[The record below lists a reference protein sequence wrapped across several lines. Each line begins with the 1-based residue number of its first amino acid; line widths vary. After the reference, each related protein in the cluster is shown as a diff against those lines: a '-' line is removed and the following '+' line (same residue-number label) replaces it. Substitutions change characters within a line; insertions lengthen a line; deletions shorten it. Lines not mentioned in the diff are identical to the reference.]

1 MQSSEFFAYS
11 WHIDE
16 NETNVT
22 IIRVYGLNAQ
32 NENVCVIVPN
42 FTPYIYVE
50 LPDHIQWTD
59 GKLEPILERIRK
71 ASTDCPP
78 VKMALQYKK
87 RLYYAH
93 LDKDGKRKLF
103 PYLFLAFSHIN
114 DVKKISGFFRRPMNI
129 FGLGELHFKVH
140 ENNAS
145 PILQLT
151 SLRKIPTA
159 GWISFTGKR
168 VTDETE
174 KITRCKFE
182 YKVRWQN
189 LSEKITEKVARP
201 LMMGWDIEVYS
212 SNPSAMPRAHKPEDK
227 VFQISCV
234 FARQGDSPNLWER
247 YLLTLKKPDEKTEI
261 KIEDAK
267 VLVFDTEDQLFLG
280 YVDLMQKKQP
290 NIIIGYNIFQFDINY
305 MVQRSKEILMNIDK
319 FDRQGLD
326 KYGHAKERIIEW
338 DSSAYKNQSFQF
350 LDAEGRIFVD
360 LLPIIKRDHKL
371 SNYQLKTV
379 ALEFLKDMTKDP
391 LDHKAIFKCYRI
403 GMTGG
408 LKGSQALSLVGK
420 YCIKDSELVVR
431 LFEKLTCWI
440 ALCEMSKVTNVPI
453 FALFTQG
460 QQLKVF
466 SQIYKKCCHEN
477 IVVERDGYISKED
490 EHYIGATVFPPTP
503 GVYDK
508 VVPFDFCLTGD
519 TRITMWNNTTKRLD
533 EIQENEEVL
542 GYGENGFAPF
552 RVKGNLQR
560 KGVKNI
566 IKILLSDGTTIKTTP
581 EHKFMLNTGEWCE
594 AQYLEG
600 KYVKN
605 GISGPCKEKEET
617 KWSFKNFTFEESL
630 IIARI
635 LGYVLTDGCLY
646 FMDNRLMGEVYLG
659 SYYDALTMKKDLT
672 LFTSTDLKIAKRI
685 SKMKGITFRLSIPS
699 KLTVLFESLSGII
712 IGKRSTQKM
721 DLPHFLFSPDCPKNI
736 IKEFLGG
743 LYGGDGSAPYYIN
756 TNRIGNIAL
765 KWTTIERHLQDMI
778 SCMEKL
784 KFLHDLIGINT
795 TISNPIK
802 IKYSNTS
809 IRPKD
814 FEINPRWDCQINV
827 SLADMLNFQNQIGF
841 RYCINKIYRSYICS
855 NYCQMQNIT
864 RNQHSKVVNKTIELF
879 EKTRESVKKCLEKA
893 RISVFQEDFPIS
905 PCSLSSVYDIGYR
918 KHEKIRHADKPQKLS
933 LSAKKFQTFYD
944 FLVDTKTVDWFNT
957 EGTKKYV
964 INQDE
969 LYIPSF
975 QKKVIKIL
983 QSDPEEVYD
992 IEVDQVHNFLANGVV
1007 VHNCSLYPTSIIAT
1021 NIDYSTLVPEDSKI
1035 PDEKC
1040 NVLEWEE
1047 HVGCEHDPRV
1057 VRKKEIIEIL
1067 KKMNDEMKE
1076 IRKQRDLKKNKDR
1089 KPEYRE
1095 KLEEFKER
1103 MRPLREE
1110 KKKLS
1115 ESKNK
1120 FCGKRKYKFLKEPM
1134 GVLPEILTYLLEAR
1148 SKTKKEMKGVKKKLE
1163 EMDPSNPEY
1172 IDTKTLLEVLDKRQN
1187 AFKISANSGY
1197 GAMGVKRG
1205 ALPFMPGAMCTTY
1218 VGRKAIEKASSVI
1231 QKDYGGVLIYGDSVS
1246 GDTPIL
1252 IKYENDSIDVKTID
1266 TIGKNWEEYDQFK
1279 CDQNLIGK
1287 EQSIINGVS
1296 VWTDKGWS
1304 KIRRVIRHKTT
1315 KKMYRVLTH
1324 TGCVDVTEDHSL
1336 LTKNR
1341 EQVKPEDVKI
1351 GDELLHSFPST
1362 FEEFDTTIIDSEGQN
1377 QKEKIDPVLWGYFFL
1392 YGKIQNE
1399 TWYLP
1404 RKYIKLNFQIEGDNY
1419 ISKNKRL
1426 ISEYHQLF
1434 YDKNKRKIV
1443 PYPVLND
1450 NDLKYSFLAVIANQN
1465 EYYQDKITAQG
1476 IYTLW
1481 KSIGLNATILY
1492 DSNGYKI
1499 VQLDENKSNIQ
1510 KIISLS
1516 HISFE
1521 ENIVYDLETEEGV
1534 FQAGIGEL
1542 IVKNTDSN
1550 YVSFP
1555 TLKTAQECWDYS
1567 VKVASEVTKLYP
1579 KPMALAFEEKI
1590 YWRFLILTKK
1600 RYMCLSCERDGKISN
1615 NISKKG
1621 VLLNRRDN
1629 SEIIRNIYG
1638 NVILDIFNKKP
1649 IQDILNY
1656 IIDELNKI
1664 CSFSYPWRSYVIT
1677 KEVGD
1682 DGDLVLGAGKDKSGK
1697 ECYKVGDYKINARYL
1712 LSSDA
1717 KEREKQLEA
1726 KDAGNAKEYYLK
1738 CLPAQVQLAHRMKV
1752 RGNPVAPGTR
1762 LEFVI
1767 TSEGGQKAL
1776 QAVKNE
1782 SADYFARHSDVLRID
1797 FMYYIK
1803 QLANPLDQVLEII
1816 FKDTLP
1822 GKRDFVLNQY
1832 KYRSVVRDRV
1842 LRDIEK
1848 LFKPKLVFP

>member
-1 MQSSEFFAYS
+1 MESSEFFAYS

-50 LPDHIQWTD
+50 LPTNIQWSE
-59 GKLEPILERIRK
+59 GKLEPVLERIKK
-71 ASTDCPP
+71 ACSDCPP

-93 LDKDGKRKLF
+93 LDEKGNRKLF
-103 PYLFLAFSHIN
+103 PYLFLAFSHSN
-114 DVKKISGFFRRPMNI
+114 DIKKVSGFLRRPMNI

-168 VTDETE
+168 IIDETE
-174 KITRCKFE
+174 KVTRCKFE

-189 LSEKITEKVARP
+189 LSEKITDKVARP
-201 LMMGWDIEVYS
+201 LLMGWDIEVYS
-212 SNPSAMPRAHKPEDK
+212 SNPSAMPKASKPEDK

-234 FARQGDSPNLWER
+234 FARQGDKPSEWQN
-247 YLLTLKKPDEKTEI
+247 YLLTLAKDLAKDDT
-261 KIEDAK
+261 KIDIENAT
-267 VLVFDTEDQLFLG
+267 VLTFDTEDALFLG

-305 MVQRSKEILMNIDK
+305 MVDRSKHILLNIDK

-379 ALEFLKDMTKDP
+379 SLAFLKDVTKDP

-403 GMTGG
+403 GMGGG
-408 LKGSQALSLVGK
+408 LKGSKALSLVGK

-440 ALCEMSKVTNVPI
+440 GLCEMSKVTNVPI

-466 SQIYKKCCHEN
+466 SQIYKKCSHEN
-477 IVVERDGYISKED
+477 FVVERDGYIAKED

-508 VVPFDFCLTGD
+508 VIPFDF
-519 TRITMWNNTTKRLD
+519 
-533 EIQENEEVL
+533 
-542 GYGENGFAPF
+542 A
-552 RVKGNLQR
+552 
-560 KGVKNI
+560 
-566 IKILLSDGTTIKTTP
+566 
-581 EHKFMLNTGEWCE
+581 
-594 AQYLEG
+594 
-600 KYVKN
+600 
-605 GISGPCKEKEET
+605 
-617 KWSFKNFTFEESL
+617 
-630 IIARI
+630 
-635 LGYVLTDGCLY
+635 
-646 FMDNRLMGEVYLG
+646 
-659 SYYDALTMKKDLT
+659 
-672 LFTSTDLKIAKRI
+672 
-685 SKMKGITFRLSIPS
+685 
-699 KLTVLFESLSGII
+699 
-712 IGKRSTQKM
+712 
-721 DLPHFLFSPDCPKNI
+721 
-736 IKEFLGG
+736 
-743 LYGGDGSAPYYIN
+743 
-756 TNRIGNIAL
+756 
-765 KWTTIERHLQDMI
+765 
-778 SCMEKL
+778 
-784 KFLHDLIGINT
+784 
-795 TISNPIK
+795 
-802 IKYSNTS
+802 
-809 IRPKD
+809 
-814 FEINPRWDCQINV
+814 
-827 SLADMLNFQNQIGF
+827 
-841 RYCINKIYRSYICS
+841 
-855 NYCQMQNIT
+855 
-864 RNQHSKVVNKTIELF
+864 
-879 EKTRESVKKCLEKA
+879 
-893 RISVFQEDFPIS
+893 
-905 PCSLSSVYDIGYR
+905 
-918 KHEKIRHADKPQKLS
+918 
-933 LSAKKFQTFYD
+933 
-944 FLVDTKTVDWFNT
+944 
-957 EGTKKYV
+957 
-964 INQDE
+964 
-969 LYIPSF
+969 
-975 QKKVIKIL
+975 
-983 QSDPEEVYD
+983 
-992 IEVDQVHNFLANGVV
+992 
-1007 VHNCSLYPTSIIAT
+1007 SLYPTSIIAT
-1021 NIDYSTLVPEDSKI
+1021 NIDYSSLVPADSKI

-1040 NVLEWEE
+1040 NILEWEE
-1047 HVGCEHDPRV
+1047 HVGCEHDPKV
-1057 VRKKEIIEIL
+1057 IRKKEIIEIL
-1067 KKMNDEMKE
+1067 KSMNDEMKDL
-1076 IRKQRDLKKNKDR
+1076 RKQRDLKKNKD
-1089 KPEYRE
+1089 KKGEYRDKIEEYKE
-1095 KLEEFKER
+1095 K

-1115 ESKNK
+1115 DSKNK

-1148 SKTKKEMKGVKKKLE
+1148 SKTKKEMKAVKKKFE
-1163 EMDPSNPEY
+1163 AMDPSHPEY
-1172 IDTKTLLEVLDKRQN
+1172 IDTKTLIDVLDKRQN

-1218 VGRKAIEKASSVI
+1218 VGRKAIEKAASVI

-1252 IKYENDSIDVKTID
+1252 IKYANDSIDIKTID
-1266 TIGKNWEEYDQFK
+1266 ILGKVWTEYEEFK
-1279 CDQNLIGK
+1279 SDEPDLLNK
-1287 EQSIINGVS
+1287 EQCILNNIC
-1296 VWTDKGWS
+1296 VWTDNGWS
-1304 KIRRVIRHKTT
+1304 KIRRVIRHKTS
-1315 KKMYRVLTH
+1315 KQMYRILTH

-1336 LTKNR
+1336 LDINR
-1341 EQVKPEDVKI
+1341 KQIKPTQVKI
-1351 GDELLHSFPST
+1351 GDELLHSFPT
-1362 FEEFDTTIIDSEGQN
+1362 QFEEFDTTIIEGDN
-1377 QKEKIDPVLWGYFFL
+1377 FNKNDINPILWAYFFL
-1392 YGKIQNE
+1392 YGEIENGI
-1399 TWYLP
+1399 WILP
-1404 RKYIKLNFQIEGDNY
+1404 RKYIKLDYQIQGDYY

-1426 ISEYHQLF
+1426 ISEYHHLF
-1434 YDKNKRKIV
+1434 FDKNGNKII

-1450 NDLKYSFLAVIANQN
+1450 VDLKFPFLAVLSTQN
-1465 EYYQDKITAQG
+1465 EMYKHKITGQCV
-1476 IYTLW
+1476 YVLW
-1481 KSIGLNATILY
+1481 KSIGLNADVEII
-1492 DSNGYKI
+1492 DGQYKI
-1499 VQLDENKSNIQ
+1499 NLHQELQ
-1510 KIISLS
+1510 KKNRKEIISITPLGVS
-1516 HISFE
+1516 NDF
-1521 ENIVYDLETEEGV
+1521 VYDIETEEGV
-1534 FQAGIGEL
+1534 FHAGIGEL

-1600 RYMCLSCERDGKISN
+1600 RYMSLSCERDGKISDE
-1615 NISKKG
+1615 ISKKG

-1629 SEIIRNIYG
+1629 SEVVRTIYG

-1649 IQDILNY
+1649 LEDVLNY
-1656 IIDELNKI
+1656 IIDELNKL
-1664 CSFSYPWRSYVIT
+1664 CSFTYHWSKFVIT

-1682 DGDLVLGAGKDKSGK
+1682 DGNLELAPAKDKNGKD
-1697 ECYKVGDYKINARYL
+1697 CFKVGDYKINGRYL

-1717 KEREKQLEA
+1717 KEREKQLES
-1726 KDAGNAKEYYLK
+1726 KDANTAKEYYLK
-1738 CLPAQVQLAHRMKV
+1738 CLPAQVQLANRMKV

-1782 SADYFARHSDVLRID
+1782 SADYFARHSDILRID
-1797 FMYYIK
+1797 YLYYIK
-1803 QLANPLDQVLEII
+1803 QLASPIDQVLEII
-1816 FKDTLP
+1816 FGSKA
-1822 GKRDFVLNQY
+1822 RNFVLNQY
-1832 KYRSVVRDRV
+1832 KYRSVIRDRT
-1842 LRDIEK
+1842 LREIEK
-1848 LFKPKLVFP
+1848 AFRPNYFYIEDD

>member
-129 FGLGELHFKVH
+129 FGLGELHFRVH

-234 FARQGDSPNLWER
+234 FARQGDTPNLWER

-261 KIEDAK
+261 KIEDAN

-508 VVPFDFCLTGD
+508 VIPFDF
-519 TRITMWNNTTKRLD
+519 
-533 EIQENEEVL
+533 
-542 GYGENGFAPF
+542 
-552 RVKGNLQR
+552 
-560 KGVKNI
+560 
-566 IKILLSDGTTIKTTP
+566 S
-581 EHKFMLNTGEWCE
+581 
-594 AQYLEG
+594 
-600 KYVKN
+600 
-605 GISGPCKEKEET
+605 
-617 KWSFKNFTFEESL
+617 
-630 IIARI
+630 
-635 LGYVLTDGCLY
+635 
-646 FMDNRLMGEVYLG
+646 
-659 SYYDALTMKKDLT
+659 
-672 LFTSTDLKIAKRI
+672 
-685 SKMKGITFRLSIPS
+685 
-699 KLTVLFESLSGII
+699 
-712 IGKRSTQKM
+712 
-721 DLPHFLFSPDCPKNI
+721 
-736 IKEFLGG
+736 
-743 LYGGDGSAPYYIN
+743 
-756 TNRIGNIAL
+756 
-765 KWTTIERHLQDMI
+765 
-778 SCMEKL
+778 
-784 KFLHDLIGINT
+784 
-795 TISNPIK
+795 
-802 IKYSNTS
+802 
-809 IRPKD
+809 
-814 FEINPRWDCQINV
+814 
-827 SLADMLNFQNQIGF
+827 
-841 RYCINKIYRSYICS
+841 
-855 NYCQMQNIT
+855 
-864 RNQHSKVVNKTIELF
+864 
-879 EKTRESVKKCLEKA
+879 
-893 RISVFQEDFPIS
+893 
-905 PCSLSSVYDIGYR
+905 
-918 KHEKIRHADKPQKLS
+918 
-933 LSAKKFQTFYD
+933 
-944 FLVDTKTVDWFNT
+944 
-957 EGTKKYV
+957 
-964 INQDE
+964 
-969 LYIPSF
+969 
-975 QKKVIKIL
+975 
-983 QSDPEEVYD
+983 
-992 IEVDQVHNFLANGVV
+992 
-1007 VHNCSLYPTSIIAT
+1007 SLYPTSIIAT

-1095 KLEEFKER
+1095 KLEEFKEK

-1266 TIGKNWEEYDQFK
+1266 NIGKNWEEYDQFK

-1341 EQVKPEDVKI
+1341 EQVKPEDLKV

-1362 FEEFDTTIIDSEGQN
+1362 FEEFDTTIIDSDKGN
-1377 QKEKIDPVLWGYFFL
+1377 SKDPVLWGYFFL

-1499 VQLDENKSNIQ
+1499 VQADENKSDIQ

-1516 HISFE
+1516 QISFE
-1521 ENIVYDLETEEGV
+1521 EDFVYDLETEEGV

-1822 GKRDFVLNQY
+1822 NKRDFVLNQY
-1832 KYRSVVRDRV
+1832 KYRSIVRDRV

-1848 LFKPKLVFP
+1848 LFKPKLVFT

>member
-50 LPDHIQWTD
+50 LPDHIQWSD

-159 GWISFTGKR
+159 GWISFAGKR

-234 FARQGDSPNLWER
+234 FARQGDIPNLWER

-261 KIEDAK
+261 KIEDAN

-519 TRITMWNNTTKRLD
+519 TEIHTCGNIKRLD
-533 EIQENEEVL
+533 QIRGDEEVL
-542 GYGENGFAPF
+542 GYNEKTKKFGYFKIIG
-552 RVKGNLQR
+552 KLQR
-560 KGVKNI
+560 KGYRGVITVSFADKS
-566 IKILLSDGTTIKTTP
+566 KITCTP
-581 EHKFMLNTGEWCE
+581 EHKFMLIDGSWCE
-594 AQYLEG
+594 ARLSSGRVCMRYNGGVSAEG
-600 KYVKN
+600 IHY
-605 GISGPCKEKEET
+605 T
-617 KWSFKNFTFEESL
+617 
-630 IIARI
+630 
-635 LGYVLTDGCLY
+635 
-646 FMDNRLMGEVYLG
+646 GEV
-659 SYYDALTMKKDLT
+659 
-672 LFTSTDLKIAKRI
+672 
-685 SKMKGITFRLSIPS
+685 
-699 KLTVLFESLSGII
+699 
-712 IGKRSTQKM
+712 
-721 DLPHFLFSPDCPKNI
+721 
-736 IKEFLGG
+736 
-743 LYGGDGSAPYYIN
+743 
-756 TNRIGNIAL
+756 
-765 KWTTIERHLQDMI
+765 
-778 SCMEKL
+778 
-784 KFLHDLIGINT
+784 
-795 TISNPIK
+795 
-802 IKYSNTS
+802 
-809 IRPKD
+809 
-814 FEINPRWDCQINV
+814 
-827 SLADMLNFQNQIGF
+827 
-841 RYCINKIYRSYICS
+841 
-855 NYCQMQNIT
+855 
-864 RNQHSKVVNKTIELF
+864 
-879 EKTRESVKKCLEKA
+879 RE
-893 RISVFQEDFPIS
+893 VF
-905 PCSLSSVYDIGYR
+905 
-918 KHEKIRHADKPQKLS
+918 
-933 LSAKKFQTFYD
+933 
-944 FLVDTKTVDWFNT
+944 
-957 EGTKKYV
+957 
-964 INQDE
+964 
-969 LYIPSF
+969 
-975 QKKVIKIL
+975 
-983 QSDPEEVYD
+983 D
-992 IEVDQVHNFLANGVV
+992 IEVDQVHNFVANGIV

-1057 VRKKEIIEIL
+1057 IRKKEIIEIL

-1095 KLEEFKER
+1095 KLEEFKEK

-1231 QKDYGGVLIYGDSVS
+1231 QKDYGGVLIYGD
-1246 GDTPIL
+1246 
-1252 IKYENDSIDVKTID
+1252 
-1266 TIGKNWEEYDQFK
+1266 
-1279 CDQNLIGK
+1279 
-1287 EQSIINGVS
+1287 
-1296 VWTDKGWS
+1296 
-1304 KIRRVIRHKTT
+1304 
-1315 KKMYRVLTH
+1315 
-1324 TGCVDVTEDHSL
+1324 
-1336 LTKNR
+1336 
-1341 EQVKPEDVKI
+1341 
-1351 GDELLHSFPST
+1351 
-1362 FEEFDTTIIDSEGQN
+1362 
-1377 QKEKIDPVLWGYFFL
+1377 
-1392 YGKIQNE
+1392 
-1399 TWYLP
+1399 
-1404 RKYIKLNFQIEGDNY
+1404 
-1419 ISKNKRL
+1419 
-1426 ISEYHQLF
+1426 
-1434 YDKNKRKIV
+1434 
-1443 PYPVLND
+1443 
-1450 NDLKYSFLAVIANQN
+1450 
-1465 EYYQDKITAQG
+1465 
-1476 IYTLW
+1476 
-1481 KSIGLNATILY
+1481 
-1492 DSNGYKI
+1492 
-1499 VQLDENKSNIQ
+1499 
-1510 KIISLS
+1510 
-1516 HISFE
+1516 
-1521 ENIVYDLETEEGV
+1521 
-1534 FQAGIGEL
+1534 
-1542 IVKNTDSN
+1542 TDSN

>member
-50 LPDHIQWTD
+50 LPDHIQWSD

-78 VKMALQYKK
+78 IKMALQYKK

-114 DVKKISGFFRRPMNI
+114 DVKKISGFLRRPMKNI

-234 FARQGDSPNLWER
+234 FARQGDAPNLWER

-305 MVQRSKEILMNIDK
+305 MVQRSKILMNIDK

-508 VVPFDFCLTGD
+508 VIPFDF
-519 TRITMWNNTTKRLD
+519 
-533 EIQENEEVL
+533 
-542 GYGENGFAPF
+542 
-552 RVKGNLQR
+552 
-560 KGVKNI
+560 
-566 IKILLSDGTTIKTTP
+566 S
-581 EHKFMLNTGEWCE
+581 
-594 AQYLEG
+594 
-600 KYVKN
+600 
-605 GISGPCKEKEET
+605 
-617 KWSFKNFTFEESL
+617 
-630 IIARI
+630 
-635 LGYVLTDGCLY
+635 
-646 FMDNRLMGEVYLG
+646 
-659 SYYDALTMKKDLT
+659 
-672 LFTSTDLKIAKRI
+672 
-685 SKMKGITFRLSIPS
+685 
-699 KLTVLFESLSGII
+699 
-712 IGKRSTQKM
+712 
-721 DLPHFLFSPDCPKNI
+721 
-736 IKEFLGG
+736 
-743 LYGGDGSAPYYIN
+743 
-756 TNRIGNIAL
+756 
-765 KWTTIERHLQDMI
+765 
-778 SCMEKL
+778 
-784 KFLHDLIGINT
+784 
-795 TISNPIK
+795 
-802 IKYSNTS
+802 
-809 IRPKD
+809 
-814 FEINPRWDCQINV
+814 
-827 SLADMLNFQNQIGF
+827 
-841 RYCINKIYRSYICS
+841 
-855 NYCQMQNIT
+855 
-864 RNQHSKVVNKTIELF
+864 
-879 EKTRESVKKCLEKA
+879 
-893 RISVFQEDFPIS
+893 
-905 PCSLSSVYDIGYR
+905 
-918 KHEKIRHADKPQKLS
+918 
-933 LSAKKFQTFYD
+933 
-944 FLVDTKTVDWFNT
+944 
-957 EGTKKYV
+957 
-964 INQDE
+964 
-969 LYIPSF
+969 
-975 QKKVIKIL
+975 
-983 QSDPEEVYD
+983 
-992 IEVDQVHNFLANGVV
+992 
-1007 VHNCSLYPTSIIAT
+1007 SLYPTSIIAT

-1035 PDEKC
+1035 PDDKC

-1047 HVGCEHDPRV
+1047 HVGCEHDPKV

-1163 EMDPSNPEY
+1163 EMDPLNPEY

-1252 IKYENDSIDVKTID
+1252 IKYENDSIDIKTID
-1266 TIGKNWEEYDQFK
+1266 TIGKNWEDYDQFK

-1287 EQSIINGVS
+1287 EQSIMNGVF

-1304 KIRRVIRHKTT
+1304 KIKRVIRHKTS

-1341 EQVKPEDVKI
+1341 EQVKPEDLKV

-1362 FEEFDTTIIDSEGQN
+1362 FEEFDTTIIEGKFEYKTCSKCKIKTPIYEFHSTESTSCKKCNFNSNASTRKIEKTYYSDYEYLHDTKKLTKEEAFVWGFFMADGSGGKYESGKYSWAINNQN
-1377 QKEKIDPVLWGYFFL
+1377 LDFLNRAKKYLEICETNFTFKILDTLESSGVYKLVPS
-1392 YGKIQNE
+1392 GKV
-1399 TWYLP
+1399 
-1404 RKYIKLNFQIEGDNY
+1404 
-1419 ISKNKRL
+1419 RL
-1426 ISEYHQLF
+1426 IAKKYQDLF
-1434 YDKNKRKIV
+1434 YDKNKYKIV
-1443 PYPVLND
+1443 PYPILNGSYEIKQWFFEGYYCGD
-1450 NDLKYSFLAVIANQN
+1450 GYKNDKEKIMPKYLRMDCKGKIGTQGLYFLLKSLGYNACINTRESKPNIFR
-1465 EYYQDKITAQG
+1465 
-1476 IYTLW
+1476 
-1481 KSIGLNATILY
+1481 LNASVNKLRLP
-1492 DSNGYKI
+1492 NNKI
-1499 VQLDENKSNIQ
+1499 K
-1510 KIISLS
+1510 KIIVLEYKED
-1516 HISFE
+1516 F
-1521 ENIVYDLETEEGV
+1521 VYDLETEEGV

-1797 FMYYIK
+1797 FLYYIK

-1816 FKDTLP
+1816 FKDSLP

-1848 LFKPKLVFP
+1848 IFKPKLVFP